1 MSRTGIRGLVAL
13 LALAGAT
20 GALALAEPAGA
31 GQVKKVSVSG
41 TITFTPPD
49 AFSGKVNSK
58 VDACE
63 SGARVSLWRYQ
74 NKNDTTAENLGTD
87 KANRK
92 GRWDIMVPNAQQG
105 EFQIQIL
112 GRKVSPGDVVYK
124 CKAFTGLRVRF

>member
-1 MSRTGIRGLVAL
+1 MSRTRFRALVAL
-13 LALAGAT
+13 VAFASVAGVLALAG
-20 GALALAEPAGA
+20 PAGA
-31 GQVKKVSVSG
+31 GQAKKVSVSG

-58 VDACE
+58 IDACE

-112 GRKVSPGDVVYK
+112 GRKVSPDDVVFK
-124 CKAFTGLRVRF
+124 CKAFVGVRVQF

>member
-13 LALAGAT
+13 VALAGVT
-20 GALALAEPAGA
+20 GALALAGPAGA
-31 GQVKKVSVSG
+31 AVKKANVSG
-41 TITFTPPD
+41 TLTFTPPS

-58 VDACE
+58 IDACE

-74 NKNDTTAENLGTD
+74 NKNDTTAEKLGTD

-92 GRWDIMVPNAQQG
+92 GRWDITVPNAQQG

-112 GRKVSPGDVVYK
+112 GRKVSPDDVVYK
-124 CKAFTGLRVRF
+124 CKAFVGLRVQF